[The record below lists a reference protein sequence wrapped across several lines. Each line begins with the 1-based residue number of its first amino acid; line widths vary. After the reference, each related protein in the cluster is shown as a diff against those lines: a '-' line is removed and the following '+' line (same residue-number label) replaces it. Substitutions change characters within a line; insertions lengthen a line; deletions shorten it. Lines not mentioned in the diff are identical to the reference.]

1 MPVLAEDPHG
11 RGGRLQKQ
19 MMDGLANTT
28 TTHKIHSVSQQSI
41 PVCMM
46 YHRTKPALARNSED
60 SRDGNR
66 DTNAPEFDRRQSTK
80 QLSILSSPSASQP
93 RTPRNHPTTIIPD
106 PDRSPSHPQP
116 TPSPTS
122 CPPRCTPEICITREG
137 GDRRAATPERSDEIC
152 DNNLYL

>member
-1 MPVLAEDPHG
+1 MLAEDPHG

-19 MMDGLANTT
+19 MMDWQTRRPRT
-28 TTHKIHSVSQQSI
+28 KFTQSVSQQSI

-66 DTNAPEFDRRQSTK
+66 DTNAPKLNRRYQDILYCPNQASHPSTSPELLVIIPPLSFPVLTIHRRILNQRRRQLPARPLHTGN
-80 QLSILSSPSASQP
+80 L
-93 RTPRNHPTTIIPD
+93 HY
-106 PDRSPSHPQP
+106 
-116 TPSPTS
+116 
-122 CPPRCTPEICITREG
+122 EG
-137 GDRRAATPERSDEIC
+137 GDRRATTPERSDEIC